1 MRIHPVDGLL
11 LLAMRVLKS
20 MDRRKTGLIH
30 FRPEDVKR
38 ILVVSSTAIGDTL
51 LSTPAIR
58 AVRERYPAARITAH
72 FNVGNMELFENNP
85 HIDGIIP
92 YYGGYRKFLRTVG
105 EFRRQNFD
113 LVLIFHGNE
122 PQATPMAYLSGARFI
137 VKFPKSREFSFL
149 LSNSVGETPDA
160 SLHVIEKRLKLAEL
174 AGCRSSARELV
185 LPEREEGESFVA
197 RLLQEHGV
205 NGGNLLIGFQAG
217 ASSPGRMWPSRR
229 FIALGKRLVAA
240 DPLVRIIVTGSPGEY
255 ALCREIADGI
265 GGGAVATAGKIPLR
279 YVPSLV
285 KRFRALV
292 TGDTG
297 ILHMAVAVGT
307 ATIALFVPS
316 EPEDTGPLYDLQ
328 KHIVIHKE
336 MPCDPCSVN
345 KCETPSCMELITVD
359 EVFDAVRKF
368 LP

>member
-1 MRIHPVDGLL
+1 MRMHPVDGLL
-11 LLAMRVLKS
+11 LLAMRLLKS
-20 MDRRKTGLIH
+20 MDRRETGLNY
-30 FRPEDVKR
+30 FRPEDVR
-38 ILVVSSTAIGDTL
+38 NILVVSSTAIGDTL

-72 FNVGNMELFENNP
+72 FNAGNMELFENNP

-92 YYGGYRKFLRTVG
+92 YYGGYKKFLKTVR

-137 VKFPKSREFSFL
+137 VKFPKGREFSFL
-149 LSNSVGETPDA
+149 LSNSAEQMSDS
-160 SLHVIEKRLKLAEL
+160 SLHVIEKRLRLAEL
-174 AGCRSSARELV
+174 AGCGSSARELV
-185 LPEREEGESFVA
+185 LPEREGGEAFVT

-205 NGGNLLIGFQAG
+205 SGENLIIGFQAG
-217 ASSPGRMWPSRR
+217 ASSRGRMWPSRR

-240 DPLVRIIVTGSPGEY
+240 GPQVRVVVTGSPGEH

-265 GGGAVATAGKIPLR
+265 GGGALASAGRVPLK
-279 YVPSLV
+279 YLPSLV
-285 KRFRALV
+285 KRFRALI

-307 ATIALFVPS
+307 PTVALFVPS
-316 EPEDTGPLYDLQ
+316 VPEDTGPLYDLQ

-336 MPCDPCSVN
+336 IPCNPCSAN